1 MDFQPIKVLDVSSLY
16 GRVYREYTPGVPG
29 TFRFLPIWEGVSNL
43 AGELGNWIKFP
54 PYTGGCIG
62 QLRCPSTGYPVFSLY
77 GSVYRGLF
85 EQS

>member
-1 MDFQPIKVLDVSSLY
+1 M
-16 GRVYREYTPGVPG
+16 R
-29 TFRFLPIWEGVSNL
+29 EGVS
-43 AGELGNWIKFP
+43 ELYEAITEKKEFP

-62 QLRCPSTGYPVFSLY
+62 LLRRLSTGNPVSSLY